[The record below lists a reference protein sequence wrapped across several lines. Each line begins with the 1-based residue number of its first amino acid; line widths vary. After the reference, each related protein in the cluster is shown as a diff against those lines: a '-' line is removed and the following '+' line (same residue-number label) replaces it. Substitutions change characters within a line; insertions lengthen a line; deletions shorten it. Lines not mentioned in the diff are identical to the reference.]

1 MPGRPPFW
9 PEGLPATAYI
19 PGKTPRPPEGAFDAL
34 RASARPGMPAA
45 DLIASPAWRAGL
57 RFDAAGFHWEAHE
70 VMEAV
75 WLALP
80 PNSTE
85 RRVVRAAIQLANARL
100 KLRMGRP
107 GACLRLVEL
116 VAKLAVADPVP
127 QACLTAMGLPR
138 GWPGQ
143 ELAELRDR
151 ANR

>member
-1 MPGRPPFW
+1 MPGRPLSD
-9 PEGLPATAYI
+9 PEGLPGHAYI
-19 PGKTPRPPEGAFDAL
+19 PGQTPRHPEGAFDAL
-34 RASARPGMPAA
+34 RATARPGMPAA

-70 VMEAV
+70 VMESV

-85 RRVVRAAIQLANARL
+85 RRVVQAAIQLANARL

-107 GACLRLVEL
+107 EACLRLIAL
-116 VAKLAVADPVP
+116 VAKLVVADRVP
-127 QACLTAMGLPR
+127 AGRLIAMGLPP
-138 GWPGQ
+138 GWPAQ
-143 ELAELRDR
+143 DLAELRDR